1 MQTTADITADAL
13 RINVADLNEVITK
26 IRRLHLAGKN
36 APKASARYLQ
46 YVRKCHELREAGI
59 AKAAKGPLFDLMD
72 PIPYRDQLVGY
83 SAEQRKA
90 LEWKGVA
97 DGFPFSASVP
107 FHYSIAAE

>member
-1 MQTTADITADAL
+1 MHTAADITADAL
-13 RINVADLNEVITK
+13 RINVADLNEVIAK
-26 IRRLHLAGKN
+26 IRRLHMTGKN

-59 AKAAKGPLFDLMD
+59 AKAATGPLFDLMD

-90 LEWKGVA
+90 LEWKGVS
-97 DGFPFSASVP
+97 DGFPFSASIP
-107 FHYSIAAE
+107 FQFLEAAE